1 MKKAICGHIG
11 LFLAMDFTPV
21 DEILKPLNYH
31 NQFESGLYSLLSI
44 KYNLLFKTMF
54 SQPIKKI
61 GNNFEKYSISSS

>member
-1 MKKAICGHIG
+1 
-11 LFLAMDFTPV
+11 MDFTPV